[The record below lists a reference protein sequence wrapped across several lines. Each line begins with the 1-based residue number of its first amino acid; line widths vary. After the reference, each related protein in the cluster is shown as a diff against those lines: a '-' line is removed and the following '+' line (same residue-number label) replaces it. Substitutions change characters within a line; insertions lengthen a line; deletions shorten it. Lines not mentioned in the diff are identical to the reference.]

1 MRTINDSRTTQ
12 EIAQIDK
19 AHHRTAETLGVPTPL
34 GVPQGLVA
42 IGPTT
47 LDPTTAVLAPRVT
60 RVAPTANP
68 IRTDVPI
75 RAKVTPRMA
84 KGVPIGK

>member
-1 MRTINDSRTTQ
+1 MRTINDRRTIQ

-19 AHHRTAETLGVPTPL
+19 ALHRTAENLDVPTPMQAPL
-34 GVPQGLVA
+34 GLVA

-47 LDPTTAVLAPRVT
+47 LDPRIAVLAPRVT

-68 IRTDVPI
+68 IRTVVPI
-75 RAKVTPRMA
+75 RAKVTPRTA
-84 KGVPIGK
+84 KDVPIGK